1 MKLTANLSL
10 LYTELPMLER
20 FAAAA
25 ADGFTAV
32 EIQFPYETPANELR
46 GALDDARLE
55 CVLINVPAGDLMTGG
70 RGLACVPGREAEFET
85 ALNLCLDYVKV
96 LKPRCVNVLAGRAAA
111 HEHETALK
119 VLRGNVRKAV
129 ELLAPEGVQVTLEAI
144 NTFDMPEFLISSFA
158 EMKRFTE
165 NAGVDVRMQF
175 DIYHMA
181 RMNEPVESLL
191 TSYGVDIGHIQFADV
206 PGRHEPGSGD
216 LNFDRLFAA
225 AEQSGYQGWYGAEY
239 RPTTESTSAG
249 LSWMKKYQNRSN

>member
-46 GALDDARLE
+46 RALDDARLK

-96 LKPRCVNVLAGRAAA
+96 LKPCCVNVLAGRAAA
-111 HEHETALK
+111 QERETALK
-119 VLRGNVRKAV
+119 VLRGNVSKAV

-144 NTFDMPEFLISSFA
+144 NTFDMPEFLISSFN

-165 NAGVDVRMQF
+165 NAGVDIRMQF

-181 RMNEPVESLL
+181 RMN
-191 TSYGVDIGHIQFADV
+191 
-206 PGRHEPGSGD
+206 
-216 LNFDRLFAA
+216 
-225 AEQSGYQGWYGAEY
+225 
-239 RPTTESTSAG
+239 
-249 LSWMKKYQNRSN
+249 